1 MDAVDATDLA
11 FAGIA
16 RQAEMIRAGELSSR
30 ELTET
35 LLARIERLDPRLN
48 AFRVVMAE
56 EALAEADARDGAPEV
71 ARGPL
76 HGVPVAIKD
85 ENDVAGQVTMYGGS
99 SQSTP
104 AAEDGVA
111 TARLRAAGA
120 VIIGKTN
127 MSEFGQWPFTE
138 TQTFGYT
145 RNPWDPT
152 RTTGGSSGGTAAAIA
167 SGMVGA
173 SLGGDGGGSIRIPS
187 ACCGLFGLKPQLG
200 RVSFAPAPALWGG
213 LGTIGP
219 LARRVEDSA
228 LFYDVVRGAAPGD
241 RFQPPEPRMSFGE
254 AARTE
259 PGRLR
264 IAISTKPTV
273 RFVGLDREQRAAL
286 ESVAEKLRELG
297 HEVGEADP
305 EYPDT
310 SAAFVPQYLGGVLT
324 EAEMVEH
331 PERLERRTKQ
341 AAAVARLI
349 PKGAFEW
356 AIRRGHAQG
365 AEVNRFFERWD
376 LLLTPSIACQP
387 RELGALDGVGFI
399 GASLRAQPMIAYA
412 AIWNVFGNPAASVPA
427 GTSSTGLPL
436 AVQLVGAPNDEPTI
450 LQASAQLEQALGWP
464 ERRPPL

>member
-1 MDAVDATDLA
+1 MDAAELA

-16 RQAEMIRAGELSSR
+16 RQAELIRSGEVSSR

-35 LLARIERLDPRLN
+35 LLARIERLDPTLN

-56 EALAEADARDGAPEV
+56 EALAEADARDGAAE
-71 ARGPL
+71 AGRGPL
-76 HGVPVAIKD
+76 QGVPVAIKD
-85 ENDVAGQVTMYGGS
+85 ENDVAGQVTTFGGS

-127 MSEFGQWPFTE
+127 LSEFGQWPFTE
-138 TQTFGYT
+138 SQTFGYT

-152 RTTGGSSGGTAAAIA
+152 RTTGGSSGGSAAATA
-167 SGMVGA
+167 SAMVGA
-173 SLGGDGGGSIRIPS
+173 ALGGDGGGSIRIPA

-200 RVSFAPAPALWGG
+200 RVSVAPTPALWGG

-219 LARRVEDSA
+219 ITRRVADSA
-228 LFYDVVRGAAPGD
+228 LFYDIVRGEVPGD
-241 RFQPPEPRMSFGE
+241 RFRPPEPRMGFAE

-264 IAISTKPTV
+264 IAVSTKPPL
-273 RFVGLDREQRAAL
+273 RFVRLDREQRAAL
-286 ESVAEKLRELG
+286 ESVAEVLRGLG

-305 EYPDT
+305 DYPDT
-310 SAAFVPQYLGGVLT
+310 SAAFSPQYLGGVRA

-341 AAAVARLI
+341 TVALARLL

-356 AIRRGHAQG
+356 AIRRGEAQ
-365 AEVNRFFERWD
+365 AARVNRFFDRWD
-376 LLLTPSIACQP
+376 LLLTPTLAVQP
-387 RELGALDGVGFI
+387 RPVGALDGVGFL
-399 GASLRAQPMIAYA
+399 GAVIRAQPMIAYCA
-412 AIWNVFGNPAASVPA
+412 VWNLFGNPAASIPA
-427 GTSSTGLPL
+427 GTSSKGLPL
-436 AVQLVGAPNDEPTI
+436 AVQLVAAPNEEPTI
-450 LQASAQLEQALGWP
+450 LQAAGQLERELGWP
-464 ERRPPL
+464 ERRPPVS